1 MVYLIVV
8 GFFGLGTVVF
18 YSIIQANKKQ
28 KEFRD
33 SINDF
38 NKKQRERDSERELK
52 RKKKKYI

>member
-38 NKKQRERDSERELK
+38 NKKQRERDSER
-52 RKKKKYI
+52 